1 MMIDTKDKRGNVVIK
16 MKHVDKVFHT
26 RTQDIEALRDVNIE
40 IRKNEFVSIIGP
52 SGCGKSTIIR
62 VLCDIIQPTAGEII
76 VDGYVYQPNIPVPKS
91 IVRKFGFVFQH
102 PNLLPWLTVR
112 QNMLFPLKVFGDRSA
127 KWKTVVDDLL
137 EMAGMSEYA
146 DHYPQA
152 LSGGML
158 QRVGVL
164 RAMSY
169 QPPILL
175 MDEPY
180 GALDNMLRE
189 QLDMET
195 MRMVDQLNQTVIFIT
210 HNVAEAVFVSDRVY
224 VMDTQPGRII
234 DEITIDLPRPR
245 TLEVTASIQYMEYV
259 QYLTDKIGKVEL
271 SAIK

>member
-1 MMIDTKDKRGNVVIK
+1 MSDILIK
-16 MKHVDKVFHT
+16 MDHVDKVYHT
-26 RTQDIEALRDVNIE
+26 RTQDIEALRDVSIQV
-40 IRKNEFVSIIGP
+40 RANELVSIIGP

-62 VLCDIIQPTAGEII
+62 ILCDIIRPSAGRIT
-76 VDGYVYQPNIPVPKS
+76 VDGYEYRPNVSVPKS
-91 IVRKFGFVFQH
+91 VVRKFGFVFQH

-112 QNMLFPLKVFGDRSA
+112 QNMLFPLKIFGDRDP
-127 KWKTVVDDLL
+127 KWKAVVDELL
-137 EMAGMSEYA
+137 EMAGMTEYA
-146 DHYPQA
+146 HHYPQS

-164 RAMSY
+164 RAMSF

-180 GALDNMLRE
+180 GSLDNMLRE

-195 MRMVDQLNQTVIFIT
+195 MRMVNKLKQTVIFIT

-234 DEITIDLPRPR
+234 EEIEIDLPRPR
-245 TLEVTASIQYMEYV
+245 MLEMTASLEYIEYV
-259 QYLTDKIGKVEL
+259 QYLTDSIGKVEL
-271 SAIK
+271 STIK